1 MDPVWGAQLRSPVAD
16 CGSPDLRRLQ
26 VRGVGTGQASRS
38 SHSTRYDTA
47 GHPQPHLQT
56 STCMWVTADNSSCS
70 GGRGVRSRGS
80 PVAPD
85 LGLKCHLQDRIGAR
99 WRDG

>member
-56 STCMWVTADNSSCS
+56 STCMGVTADNSSCS